1 MRTNLTQK
9 QLDQLAELITFGEGK
24 DGALFIKDVR
34 GDVYGNIKGFVK
46 GNVVGHVLGDIEG
59 SVHGDILGNV
69 QGSIEG
75 DVKGNVIGSVCGDS
89 GRTGD
94 E

>member
-1 MRTNLTQK
+1 MGDRKKTIR
-9 QLDQLAELITFGEGK
+9 LDQLAELITFGECK

-34 GDVYGNIKGFVK
+34 GDVYGD
-46 GNVVGHVLGDIEG
+46 VVGHVFGDIEGHVLGDIEG

-75 DVKGNVIGSVCGDS
+75 DVKGSVCGDS

-94 E
+94 G